1 MPQPQTT
8 KKKKFIH
15 IATSFFGM
23 MVGAF
28 FAALALRVFLVPN
41 ELIDGG
47 VVGVSMILARIYGN
61 SYISYFLVILNLP
74 FVYLAWRHIRR
85 SFVVHMLAAIFFFAI
100 FLLLLERLPSFSSD
114 VLEAIVIGGAMLG
127 AGAGMIIRNGGCTD
141 GTEIMAIII
150 NRKKGF
156 TVGQVIFFLNIFVFG
171 AYGWIFNDWHIA
183 LRSLMTYIVA
193 FKTMDLVIAGLEE
206 LKSVLIMCSKPEKLS
221 KIITHELGLGLTFIK
236 GKGGYSGEDRDIL
249 FIIVERLDLAELKEI
264 ALREDPSAFI
274 AIENL
279 HEVAKALE
287 PMLGEGEG
295 AKLAWRPSTQVEVRG
310 DEAQQLLKLMD
321 ALDDDDDVQ
330 TVWGNEKVPD
340 EELEKFA

>member
-1 MPQPQTT
+1 MAHTQPV
-8 KKKKFIH
+8 KKKFLT
-15 IATSFFGM
+15 IAISFVGM
-23 MVGAF
+23 MIGAF

-47 VVGVSMILARIYGN
+47 VIGVSMILARLYGN
-61 SYISYFLVILNLP
+61 SYISYFLILINLP
-74 FVYLAWRHIRR
+74 FVYLAWRYIRR
-85 SFVVHMLAAIFFFAI
+85 SFVVHMLAAILFFAL
-100 FLLLLERLPSFSSD
+100 FLLLLERLPSFSTDS
-114 VLEAIVIGGAMLG
+114 LEAIVIGGAMLG

-141 GTEIMAIII
+141 GTEILAIII

-156 TVGQVIFFLNIFVFG
+156 TVGQVIFFINIFVFG
-171 AYGWIFNDWHIA
+171 AYGWIFSDWHIA

-193 FKTMDLVIAGLEE
+193 FKMMDIVIAGLEE

-264 ALREDPSAFI
+264 VLREDPSAFI

-279 HEVAKALE
+279 HEVAYGRTARVALRRKAKKSF
-287 PMLGEGEG
+287 
-295 AKLAWRPSTQVEVRG
+295 AKGLI
-310 DEAQQLLKLMD
+310 
-321 ALDDDDDVQ
+321 
-330 TVWGNEKVPD
+330 
-340 EELEKFA
+340 